1 MKREAVCWRFCTKL
15 ESWRKKRL
23 IRWKPTRPIRGQT
36 ATDWRLH
43 CARSKLRSKWAD
55 SPVGGGNVPTLQ
67 KQRTNTPWRTDSSIL
82 SKRWPRL
89 SRKPNLKSFSVE
101 KIPAAPR
108 INLEDFNTQLNLPL
122 SSCLHPRLIQLPS
135 PAITLPNTKPL
146 PVPITYTCKGRS
158 ESDGSE
164 LKITFFHMLIVCYS
178 EDYRNTGRRSE
189 TDVRWS
195 STVWFTA
202 DPGQMYSAINFL
214 TLCLF
219 YNS

>member
-1 MKREAVCWRFCTKL
+1 MKHEAVCWRFCTKL

-43 CARSKLRSKWAD
+43 CARSKPRSKWAD

-101 KIPAAPR
+101 KIPAAPP
-108 INLEDFNTQLNLPL
+108 INLEDFNTQLGLPRPPAL
-122 SSCLHPRLIQLPS
+122 IVPPSTPHPTPIPCYY
-135 PAITLPNTKPL
+135 PPTKPL

-158 ESDGSE
+158 DSDASE

-178 EDYRNTGRRSE
+178 EDYRRRSQ